1 MDINEQKQQFSVA
14 LVRAVAA
21 VCGLA
26 YATPDTDD
34 DSIDA
39 TIALRGGGGTV
50 RSPKL
55 DVQLKCSSVVDSSG
69 DEMSYPLPI
78 KNYNE
83 LRAVDVMVPRI
94 LVVVLVPDGLMDWLQ
109 WTEQQFTLRK
119 CAYWLSLR
127 GKPETENTSSVT
139 VRLLRLQPFH
149 SHALTD
155 IFDRLKE
162 HNLP

>member
-1 MDINEQKQQFSVA
+1 MDIEEQKQQFSVA
-14 LVRAVAA
+14 VARAVAA

-26 YATPDTDD
+26 YATPETDE

-55 DVQLKCSSVVDSSG
+55 DVQLKCSSIVNSSS
-69 DEMSYPLPI
+69 DEMSYALKI

-83 LRAVDVMVPRI
+83 LRAADVMVPRI
-94 LVVVLVPDGLMDWLQ
+94 LVVVLVPDGLMEWMH
-109 WTEQQFTLRK
+109 WTEHHLMLKK

-127 GKPETENTSSVT
+127 GMPETANTSSVT
-139 VRLLRLQPFH
+139 VKLLKSQPFH
-149 SHALTD
+149 PEALTA

-162 HNLP
+162 RDLP